1 MLSQDFESLVVF
13 VSYLTEDAGSS
24 GCSSLSLQPRTSPV
38 RNQEVHLE
46 PPPELRGLLH
56 LQGEHQCL

>member
-13 VSYLTEDAGSS
+13 VSYLTEDEGSS
-24 GCSSLSLQPRTSPV
+24 GCSLSLQPRTSPV
-38 RNQEVHLE
+38 RNQGVHLE
-46 PPPELRGLLH
+46 PPPALRGLLH